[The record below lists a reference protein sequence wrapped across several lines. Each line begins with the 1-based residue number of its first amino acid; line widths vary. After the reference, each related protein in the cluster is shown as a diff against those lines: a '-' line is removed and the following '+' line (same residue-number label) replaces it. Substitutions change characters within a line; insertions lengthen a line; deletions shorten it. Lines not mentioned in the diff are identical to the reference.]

1 MEFWIE
7 FPPGRCRSS
16 GRAGNEEESMDQQ
29 DQSTAVEHPAEYP
42 AVFPAAGQQL
52 YLPFGG
58 TDPDF
63 YIPADHERNS
73 GGISRWFRSLPVFG
87 RKRP

>member
-1 MEFWIE
+1 MNLHET
-7 FPPGRCRSS
+7 GAAADVR
-16 GRAGNEEESMDQQ
+16 
-29 DQSTAVEHPAEYP
+29 PASD
-42 AVFPAAGQQL
+42 AAGGHGAGDITAGQTTAEVREL

-63 YIPADHERNS
+63 YIPADRDRTS

-87 RKRP
+87 RGRP